1 MDVFDDFCTAQSEQ
15 PTPMT
20 FATAVHLIRGRVS
33 LLLAVLLIAL
43 KQNPAGVRRY
53 RDARRCIIGTA
64 MVNVVVDCLSAA
76 ADFSGNRISHLID
89 GTIVPLAYIAQAI
102 LLGVAVSIMLK
113 DGKTANTRH
122 FAVFYAAFLALSAAC
137 VLTPEEGA
145 WQVLLLLRTAT
156 LAGCTITF
164 LNRHNT
170 LTAQDTQVQA
180 SADTIPQI
188 QNSGVLSAMQSWARR
203 ADKPYLKES
212 LTISEVSSQIG
223 ISMTQ
228 ISFALNHS
236 LGINFNTW
244 INRLRINEA
253 KHQIEADPDIQ
264 ISDVAFK
271 SGFSDIAVFSRNF
284 KKLEGVTATE
294 FKRQK
299 AMEARQKHF

>member
-1 MDVFDDFCTAQSEQ
+1 
-15 PTPMT
+15 MT
-20 FATAVHLIRGRVS
+20 FATAVHLIRGSVS

-43 KQNPAGVRRY
+43 KQNSAGVRLY
-53 RDARRCIIGTA
+53 RNSRRCIIGTA
-64 MVNVVVDCLSAA
+64 MFNVVVDCLSAA

-89 GTIVPLAYIAQAI
+89 GTIVPTAYIAQAV
-102 LLGVAVSIMLK
+102 LLGIAVSIILK

-122 FAVFYAAFLALSAAC
+122 FAAFSAAFLALSAAC

-164 LNRHNT
+164 LNRSD
-170 LTAQDTQVQA
+170 APVEPDTQVQTTDA
-180 SADTIPQI
+180 PTQQGQDAGI
-188 QNSGVLSAMQSWARR
+188 LSAMQSWERR
-203 ADKPYLKES
+203 ADKPYLKEG
-212 LTISEVSSQIG
+212 LTISEVSAQTG

-236 LGINFNTW
+236 LGVNFNTW

-253 KHQIEADPDIQ
+253 KRQIEADPDIQ

-294 FKRQK
+294 YKRQT
-299 AMEARQKHF
+299 ATEARQGPF